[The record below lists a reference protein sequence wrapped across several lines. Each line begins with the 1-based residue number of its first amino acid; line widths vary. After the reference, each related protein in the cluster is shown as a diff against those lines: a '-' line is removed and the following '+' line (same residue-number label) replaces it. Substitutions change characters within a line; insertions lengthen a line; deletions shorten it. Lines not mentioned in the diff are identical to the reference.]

1 MNALSVRTLKQISWP
16 TIVMFTLGFWL
27 SGSLVLDLV
36 IIPSLLAAGMM
47 AESGFASAGYLLF
60 SIFNHIELVCGALVL
75 TGCLIFNYN
84 HTIPSNKERWSVF
97 LAVLLLTIAIMYTY
111 IFTPYL
117 SGLGLQLNW
126 FDSTTTMPTAMV
138 YMHGGY
144 WFLEAIKLVSCATL
158 LNWCYRQSCAL
169 M

>member
-1 MNALSVRTLKQISWP
+1 MNAFSARTLKQLSWP

-27 SGSLVLDLV
+27 SGSLILDSV

-47 AESGFASAGYLLF
+47 AESGFASASYLLF

-75 TGCLIFNYN
+75 TGFLILN
-84 HTIPSNKERWSVF
+84 HNRVISPTKERLSVF

-117 SGLGLQLNW
+117 SGLGLQLNL

-144 WFLEAIKLVSCATL
+144 WLLEVIKLVSCATL
-158 LNWCYRQSCAL
+158 LSWCYRQSCSL
-169 M
+169 L